1 MKIKV
6 KKLLILLFQM
16 KTFGINIIFYLI
28 NSSENKSKDII
39 L

>member
-16 KTFGINIIFYLI
+16 KTFGINIIFDLI
-28 NSSENKSKDII
+28 YSFENIPKDII